1 MQLAFDNFLDL
12 YKKFLVIYSKRKKGK
27 GIRLVTNIEDK
38 ESIELVKTFLDLG
51 TQIRHVK
58 KLASMNFV
66 VGDKEG
72 IATIE
77 KMEGGKMVASLLAS
91 NELVYIKHFYNIFEE
106 LWSRGID
113 ARDRIKVVEEGVEAA
128 NIEIIPNPRE
138 GIKHA
143 WKVIKSAKKK
153 RY

>member
-1 MQLAFDNFLDL
+1 MN
-12 YKKFLVIYSKRKKGK
+12 
-27 GIRLVTNIEDK
+27 
-38 ESIELVKTFLDLG
+38 LVKTFLDLG
-51 TQIRHVK
+51 TEIRHVK

-66 VGDKEG
+66 VGNKEV

-77 KMEGGKMVASLLAS
+77 KMEGGKMVESLLTS
-91 NELVYIKHFYNIFEE
+91 NEPMYIKHFYNIFEV
-106 LWSRGID
+106 LWNKGID
-113 ARDRIKVVEEGVEAA
+113 ARDRIRVVEEGGEPA

-153 RY
+153 Y